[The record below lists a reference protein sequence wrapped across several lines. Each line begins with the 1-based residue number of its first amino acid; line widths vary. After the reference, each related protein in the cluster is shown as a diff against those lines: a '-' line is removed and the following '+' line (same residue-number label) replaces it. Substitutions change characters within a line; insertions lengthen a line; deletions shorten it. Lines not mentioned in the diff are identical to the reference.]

1 MKRKD
6 QQGKIEMDEQVA
18 LRIET
23 LETHVAR
30 LEGIIHL
37 ILMEIES
44 GTIQASAAEIR
55 KALPQLEE

>member
-1 MKRKD
+1 
-6 QQGKIEMDEQVA
+6 MDEQVA

-30 LEGIIHL
+30 LEGIIHV

-44 GTIQASAAEIR
+44 GTIQTSAAEIR